1 MAKRWLIFRNSMRQ
15 QILHTYYRYVR
26 TRREEISLWGC
37 PLLPAV
43 LYYFMAPAHL
53 DSALLI
59 LSKRKLFLMAHTSVN
74 SSVLWVFSHSLFE
87 FYKTEV
93 NRVLFLKMLWL
104 IDRRYL
110 SFALYLFNTIL
121 KMLMYTCSKLV
132 VQAVRPHFFR
142 KASKCSYQRYF
153 LRLYPVPGPSW
164 ILSGHVLLE
173 GLKKE
178 NTSAIHLGNSTRK
191 ILRLNIWTLWPRIF
205 F

>member
-1 MAKRWLIFRNSMRQ
+1 MAERRLIFRNSMRH
-15 QILHTYYRYVR
+15 QILHTYCRYVC
-26 TRREEISLWGC
+26 TQREEISLWGC

-43 LYYFMAPAHL
+43 LYFMAPAHL

-93 NRVLFLKMLWL
+93 NRVLFLKCYGWL
-104 IDRRYL
+104 SIFIICAVSSQYH
-110 SFALYLFNTIL
+110 L
-121 KMLMYTCSKLV
+121 KNVNVYYTCSKLV
-132 VQAVRPHFFR
+132 VEAVRPHSFR

-153 LRLYPVPGPSW
+153 LRLYPVTGPSW

-173 GLKKE
+173 RLKKE
-178 NTSAIHLGNSTRK
+178 NTRAIHLGNSTRK
-191 ILRLNIWTLWPRIF
+191 Y
-205 F
+205 

>member
-1 MAKRWLIFRNSMRQ
+1 MR
-15 QILHTYYRYVR
+15 L
-26 TRREEISLWGC
+26 SSSPC
-37 PLLPAV
+37 
-43 LYYFMAPAHL
+43 
-53 DSALLI
+53 SALLFHGSCPFGQCSVDSLEKEAVFNGSHISEFLCPLSFLPLTLWI
-59 LSKRKLFLMAHTSVN
+59 LQNWSQPCIISKNAMV
-74 SSVLWVFSHSLFE
+74 
-87 FYKTEV
+87 
-93 NRVLFLKMLWL
+93 
-104 IDRRYL
+104 DRRYL

-153 LRLYPVPGPSW
+153 LRLYPVPGPSG